1 MKVAGI
7 DVHQKVLMVVVVDAR
22 MPEEKPARRRFV
34 TMPSELHRLLT
45 WLREQGVEE
54 AVMESTAQYWRSV
67 WMELEP
73 HMRLHLA
80 QAFSNRAPRG
90 RKHDFKDAERLVRRL
105 IANELIL
112 SFVPN
117 GEQRIWRSMTRM
129 KLQLTRDRVRLQ
141 NQIECL
147 LEEMRIKLSI
157 VVSNL
162 LGASGLRILHA
173 LANGETD
180 PQKLAQLGG
189 ERLQCTD
196 EQLVDALTGRA
207 QPVHGEM
214 LALQLQRLQ
223 LIDQQMTRL
232 NSMIAAAMKP
242 QQDAVIRLAEV
253 PGLGVDSAQQIIAE
267 VGAQASTFPSA
278 AELTSWVGTC
288 PGKDESAEQNHSS
301 RSAKGNKYMRRVL
314 NQAAHAAVAK
324 KGSHFQAVFRRLL
337 PRLGYQSAI
346 WAVAHRLCRL
356 VWKILHEGVR
366 FIEQGVQ
373 VGPREKS
380 DGDAIHVLYR
390 LRLDR
395 SRTHVAGH
403 SIAQSVWARAY
414 YQQQRQRGKDHHAV
428 VRALAFKWIRIVF
441 RCWQDRVAYDE
452 TRYLRTLATRGSHL
466 TSAFAA
472 AAASM

>member
-1 MKVAGI
+1 MSYKIAGL
-7 DVHQKVLMVVVVDAR
+7 DVHKKVLMVVVIDATT
-22 MPEEKPARRRFV
+22 PESKPERRRFA
-34 TMPSELHRLLT
+34 TMPSDLRRLSS
-45 WLREQGVEE
+45 WLREQGVKE

-67 WMELEP
+67 WLELEP
-73 HMRLHLA
+73 YMLLHLA

-162 LGASGLRILHA
+162 LGASGLRILYA

-180 PQKLAQLGG
+180 PRKLAQLGG
-189 ERLQCTD
+189 ERLQCTE

-207 QPVHGEM
+207 QPVHGER
-214 LALQLQRLQ
+214 LALPLQRLQ
-223 LIDQQMTRL
+223 VIDQQMAQL
-232 NSMIAAAMKP
+232 NSMIAAAMKAH
-242 QQDAVIRLAEV
+242 QDAVIRLAEV
-253 PGLGVDSAQQIIAE
+253 PGLGADSAQQIIAE

-288 PGKDESAEQNHSS
+288 PGKEESAEQNHSS
-301 RSAKGNKYMRRVL
+301 RSAKGNKYLRRVL

-324 KGSHFQAVFRRLL
+324 KGSYFQVVFRRLL

-346 WAVAHRLCRL
+346 WAVAHRLCRV

-366 FIEQGVQ
+366 FIEQGHE
-373 VGPREKS
+373 VGPREK
-380 DGDAIHVLYR
+380 R
-390 LRLDR
+390 KR
-395 SRTHVAGH
+395 
-403 SIAQSVWARAY
+403 AQWLARALRKLG
-414 YQQQRQRGKDHHAV
+414 YQV
-428 VRALAFKWIRIVF
+428 TITPTNLASGM
-441 RCWQDRVAYDE
+441 Q
-452 TRYLRTLATRGSHL
+452 
-466 TSAFAA
+466 
-472 AAASM
+472 M